1 MRQRSDR
8 YAVDLTAE
16 LFTELVER
24 RVALTDLS
32 KTGAFLRTSPPLPIG
47 EPIHVGVF
55 FEGRQLV
62 APATVVHA
70 IGMSDARALGRE
82 PGIGIVFDRP
92 SCHQDLLFVRAVDR
106 LVVNR
111 PLVKPRERVILRGEL
126 CEITLPAILVMLEQE
141 KKSGRLVLRTGD
153 AAAWIE
159 LANGEIVG
167 AGSTETNGDLRGT
180 VMSLLDWASGDFEL
194 VATAPGR
201 MCSAG
206 LSVTYALIEHA
217 RICDERLARKYVA

>member
-1 MRQRSDR
+1 MRQRADR

-47 EPIHVGVF
+47 EPVHVGVF

-82 PGIGIVFDRP
+82 AGIGVVFDRP

-111 PLVKPRERVILRGEL
+111 PLVPPRERVILRGEL
-126 CEITLPAILVMLEQE
+126 SEIALPAILVMLEQE

-159 LANGEIVG
+159 LARGEIVG
-167 AGSTETNGDLRGT
+167 AGSTEANGDLRGT
-180 VMSLLDWASGDFEL
+180 VMSLLDWAIGDFEL

-201 MCSAG
+201 MSAG

-217 RICDERLARKYVA
+217 RICDERRARKYVA